1 MAQITITDETARHVL
16 WHYGRPGGYRPGR
29 FSELLMQ
36 AIDAADV
43 VHTARLRTAYPE
55 LVEAM
60 HLAAYTR
67 DGTQRLQQLVGIAPT
82 A

>member
-1 MAQITITDETARHVL
+1 MQTAPPISSETARHVL
-16 WHYGRPGGYRPGR
+16 WHYDRPDGYRPGS
-29 FSELLMQ
+29 FTQKLMA

-55 LVEAM
+55 LVDAM
-60 HLAAYTR
+60 NLAANER
-67 DGTQRLQQLVGIAPT
+67 DGIALLAAIANGT